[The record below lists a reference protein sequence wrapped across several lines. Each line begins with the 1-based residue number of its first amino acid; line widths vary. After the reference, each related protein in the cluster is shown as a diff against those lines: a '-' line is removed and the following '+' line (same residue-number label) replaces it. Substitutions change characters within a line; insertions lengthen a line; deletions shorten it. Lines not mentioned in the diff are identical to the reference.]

1 MVLIENYGKAIRTA
15 LKEVDDGLGNV
26 DRSQRQEALQ
36 REVVAQARRSLQ
48 LAELRY
54 REGSG
59 DLLSVLD
66 AQRTANEA
74 SLALVR
80 ARQGQLAE
88 VVNLYAALGGGW
100 GEEAV
105 AAPDDAAASSSR

>member
-1 MVLIENYGKAIRTA
+1 MAAIRNAFTDVRDA
-15 LKEVDDGLGNV
+15 LVAAEQYAQSV
-26 DRSQRQEALQ
+26 SALQ
-36 REVVAQARRSLQ
+36 AQSDAAARSLQ
-48 LAELRY
+48 LAQKRY
-54 REGSG
+54 DAGYSRYLE
-59 DLLSVLD
+59 VLD

-100 GEEAV
+100 GAGAAAV
-105 AAPDDAAASSSR
+105 PDDAAAPSAR